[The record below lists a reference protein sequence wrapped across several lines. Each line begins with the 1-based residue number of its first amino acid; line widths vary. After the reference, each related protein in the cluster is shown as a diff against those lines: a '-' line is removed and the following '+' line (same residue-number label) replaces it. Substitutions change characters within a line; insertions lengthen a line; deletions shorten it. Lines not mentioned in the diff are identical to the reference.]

1 MNNVRLLEEAK
12 TLFSVVE
19 PQMKLDADAIASA
32 KEMFE
37 DYKAKRI
44 ILEGYFHD
52 DKWKFSDEYSHQG
65 IDYNINSF
73 AYKNFYEKIN
83 GYSLEVFK
91 DYLKTFII
99 WRIGKLAIRSLVN
112 IVNAVKKIIRCDI
125 GSIEQ
130 GRLYEIDIPMGS
142 GDFFSMLPVVDVEL
156 AESLCE
162 IIYDAAESI
171 AERNMKRY
179 QRQLCDFQ
187 TYFTFDEYMNRF
199 WAEETDIKIRLFFYP
214 LYLWWKITGVIPTRP
229 REFILTPRDCLVT
242 ERGQAYIT
250 LRKTRL
256 KGCNEEIAYNIEQDY
271 VKVRFPITE
280 QLEKDVREYIGLTE
294 SFGDNELHTLFRT
307 ESHYRKF
314 DQKVHSNSRY
324 LTYCNLRTILRL
336 FYQEI
341 LSKRYGIGIN
351 SYREKSTEM
360 LMPENSIEYI
370 NLGDTRHISM
380 ITAILEGGSP
390 EIVMQLAG
398 HDSIDMS
405 SHYFANIRTLVEC
418 RTYTKYLKHI
428 EGKSDYV
435 VGRNFYSLEESLLF
449 TPLSETERCYS
460 AQFAAGDMKD
470 CQCSVGPNG
479 ELGYCPECLYYRR
492 NDAGFFVMDKN
503 LFLSNLEQD
512 VKYLRMMVKKVR
524 SGMGY
529 EEDIKEAILRL
540 QSSSY
545 NYAAYYAEQLK
556 KGECINGKTEEK

>member
-1 MNNVRLLEEAK
+1 MNNARLIEEAK
-12 TLFSVVE
+12 ALFSVVE
-19 PQMKLDADAIASA
+19 PQMKLDAESIVSA
-32 KEMFE
+32 KEMFC
-37 DYKAKRI
+37 DYKEKRI
-44 ILEGYFHD
+44 ILEGDFQE
-52 DKWKFSDEYSHQG
+52 DKWMLSDEYSHQG
-65 IDYNINSF
+65 IDFSTNSF
-73 AYKNFYEKIN
+73 AYKKFYEKAT
-83 GYSLEVFK
+83 GYPVEEFK
-91 DYLKTFII
+91 DYLKTYII
-99 WRIGKLAIRSLVN
+99 FCIGKLTIRSL
-112 IVNAVKKIIRCDI
+112 ISITNAVKKIIKYDI

-130 GRLYEIDIPMGS
+130 GALYEIDIPMGS
-142 GDFFSMLPVVDVEL
+142 GDFFSILPFVDTKL

-162 IIYDAAESI
+162 FIYDAAEGV

-179 QRQLCDFQ
+179 RRQLCDFQ
-187 TYFTFDEYMNRF
+187 TYFIFDEYISRF
-199 WAEETDIKIRLFFYP
+199 WAEETDIKTRLFFYP

-229 REFILTPRDCLVT
+229 REFILTPRDCLAT
-242 ERGQAYIT
+242 ERGQAYVI

-256 KGCNEEIAYNIEQDY
+256 KGCNEGIAYNIEQDY
-271 VKVRFPITE
+271 VKVRFPIPDNLAKE
-280 QLEKDVREYIGLTE
+280 VREYIDLTE

-307 ESHYRKF
+307 EPHYQKF
-314 DQKVHSNSRY
+314 DQKVHTNSRY

-341 LSKRYGIGIN
+341 LEKRYGIEVN
-351 SYREKSTEM
+351 RYRGSIIH
-360 LMPENSIEYI
+360 ENSIEYI

-380 ITAILEGGSP
+380 INAILEGGSP

-418 RTYTKYLKHI
+418 RTYRRYLKHF

-435 VGRNFYSLEESLLF
+435 VGKNFYSVEEPLLF
-449 TPLSETERCYS
+449 TSLSETERCFS
-460 AQFAAGDMKD
+460 APFAAGDIKD
-470 CQCSVGPNG
+470 CQCAVGPNG

-524 SGMGY
+524 ASMGY

-556 KGECINGKTEEK
+556 KGEYINGKTEEN